1 MKYFFTL
8 FLILN
13 LNICINTITE
23 KNTNKDNENVK
34 SESDKEKD
42 EQFKQL
48 VYYYM
53 EELGYSKMKALTR
66 EEFRILFLKIFEN
79 KDENKKESKED
90 LEMMYSLTN
99 ALFDY
104 IVKEDLYKIETEK
117 IFDFFDPNKIV
128 DALKQ
133 LLREIG
139 MEGLVD
145 AFSENFMEAL
155 KGKGNESINKGDN
168 NSDL

>member
-1 MKYFFTL
+1 
-8 FLILN
+8 
-13 LNICINTITE
+13 
-23 KNTNKDNENVK
+23 
-34 SESDKEKD
+34 
-42 EQFKQL
+42 
-48 VYYYM
+48 M

-99 ALFDY
+99 ALFDS

-155 KGKGNESINKGDN
+155 KGKGNESINKGDK

>member
-1 MKYFFTL
+1 MKYFFIL

-66 EEFRILFLKIFEN
+66 EEVRILFLKIFEN

-104 IVKEDLYKIETEK
+104 IVKEDLYKRPLM
-117 IFDFFDPNKIV
+117 FFLKNLRFPFLYMMTNKKRI
-128 DALKQ
+128 L
-133 LLREIG
+133 
-139 MEGLVD
+139 
-145 AFSENFMEAL
+145 
-155 KGKGNESINKGDN
+155 
-168 NSDL
+168 